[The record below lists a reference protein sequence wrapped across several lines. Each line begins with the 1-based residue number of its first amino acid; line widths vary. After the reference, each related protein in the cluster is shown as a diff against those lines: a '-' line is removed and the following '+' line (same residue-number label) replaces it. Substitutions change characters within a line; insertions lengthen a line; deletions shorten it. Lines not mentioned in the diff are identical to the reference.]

1 MSRGAQRGQAA
12 VESIGIAVL
21 VALLLAAV
29 SAWLVREVRPPARPP
44 AFVEA
49 VATPLWRDPGPFDY
63 RYPLPAPPFEMPQGR
78 DDEPI
83 GRALRAAARGTRD
96 AVVIAVEVRHRF
108 AYGFGMRLAERMHQ
122 FLQDPLG
129 ELAALPNAD
138 LLTSEGARREVD
150 RFLAWV
156 REVRSLPP
164 RKAALRVSED
174 AGRLGADLG
183 IEVAKAYLERR
194 VSGTGQRPRTP

>member
-12 VESIGIAVL
+12 VESVGIAVL

-29 SAWLVREVRPPARPP
+29 SAWLVREVRPPDRPP
-44 AFVEA
+44 ALIEA

-63 RYPLPAPPFEMPQGR
+63 RYPLPGPPFEMPRGR

-96 AVVIAVEVRHRF
+96 VVVIAVEVRHRF
-108 AYGFGMRLAERMHQ
+108 SYGFGMRLAERTHQ

-129 ELAALPNAD
+129 ELAAVPEAD
-138 LLTSEGARREVD
+138 LLTTDGARREVD

-156 REVRSLPP
+156 REVRALPP
-164 RKAALRVSED
+164 REAALRVSED

-194 VSGTGQRPRTP
+194 VQRAGRRPRTP